1 MHDIRHALRRLI
13 RERSFSIVAIG
24 TLALGVAV
32 VTASSAVIDAVLLR
46 PVVEDQDR
54 VIRVWKNNAA
64 RDDMRDP
71 FSYPEFKA
79 IRDAVKHFTA
89 LEAVQYGNA
98 NAVAVTLNDGPT
110 AVMAAPVSPDF
121 LSLVTSRRPVQ
132 GRWLEAGDDRRGGD
146 LATVVS
152 ARWWRRVAAANPAF
166 VGQRL
171 RMHDGRHMVVVG
183 IAPDEVNYPVGTDAW
198 VPIANYFDGVSGRF
212 DAGPDLVHFELVG
225 RLAPGVSH
233 EQARAELQ
241 SVHRQVAAVLFPGQL
256 TPMAV
261 VAKPVLDD
269 LVGDGG
275 RALWFLFAGA
285 ALVLV
290 VAGVNVA
297 ALLLMRGARH
307 RREQAVRL
315 ALGATRTRLVRET
328 ATDSVILGGVATMA
342 GIALAFVLLQVLRW
356 IEPGGVPR
364 VENAV
369 LDVRVVVAAAAAVFL
384 WVATLGTAPAWAH
397 RTLDPARAGD
407 LSSRGQPRAAGL
419 RLFMIAQMATAVV
432 VAIVAGLLMRSFAH
446 LQAIDRGF
454 DTANLAVFPLLLPE
468 DRYTDGRSRVRL
480 YRDFV
485 TRLEALPGVVSAAPF
500 HTGPGTASGGLSATM
515 LFEGQTADDARTN
528 PWATFDPVAPSHFRT
543 LGIPIRQGR
552 AFTEA
557 DRADSERVAI
567 VSESVARR
575 YWPGQNP
582 IGKHVRLDEQSP
594 SATVVGVAGET
605 QYREL
610 TKTWL
615 TVYFPAEQSFYFRP
629 NFLAAR
635 SASTA
640 ASIVPAVRA
649 ALHDR
654 EPAVAI
660 HNVTTMD
667 AMLASEVARQ
677 RTTFAVMLLFAG
689 MALFLSAV
697 GVYGVLAY
705 DVSHRRHELAVR
717 SALGASPRRLF
728 RSVLDRSL
736 GLAAVGVV
744 IGLVVAAV
752 LTRSLESLL
761 FEVSPG
767 DPGTF
772 AIAAGLLVTTACLAA
787 IGPGRRAARSAPAE
801 VLRGE

>member
-1 MHDIRHALRRLI
+1 MHDVRYAFRRLV
-13 RERSFSIVAIG
+13 RERSFSIVAIA

-32 VTASSAVIDAVLLR
+32 VTASFAVIDAVLLR
-46 PVVEDQDR
+46 PIVEDQDR
-54 VIRVWKNNAA
+54 VIRVWRNDAV

-89 LEAVQYGNA
+89 LAAVQYANA
-98 NAVAVTLNDGPT
+98 NAVAVTLNDGPA
-110 AVMAAPVSPDF
+110 AVMVTPVSPDF
-121 LSLVTSRRPVQ
+121 LPLVTSRPPVQ
-132 GRWLEAGDDRRGGD
+132 GRWLQADDDRRGGD
-146 LATVVS
+146 LAAVVS
-152 ARWWRRVAAANPAF
+152 ARLWRRVAAADPAF

-183 IAPDEVNYPVGTDAW
+183 IAPDEVNYPIGTEVW

-241 SVHRQVAAVLFPGQL
+241 SVQHQVAALFPGQL
-256 TPMAV
+256 TPMTV
-261 VAKPVLDD
+261 VAEPVLDD
-269 LVGDGG
+269 LVGHGG
-275 RALWFLFAGA
+275 RALWFLLAGA

-307 RREQAVRL
+307 HREQAVRL
-315 ALGATRTRLVRET
+315 ALGATRARLVRET
-328 ATDSVILGGVATMA
+328 ATDSVILGAVATMA
-342 GIALAFVLLQVLRW
+342 GIALAFVLLQLLRW
-356 IEPGGVPR
+356 IEPGGMPR
-364 VENAV
+364 VEEAV
-369 LDVRVVVAAAAAVFL
+369 LDVRIVVAAAATVFL

-407 LSSRGQPRAAGL
+407 LSSRGQPRTVGL
-419 RLFMIAQMATAVV
+419 RLFSVAQIATAVV
-432 VAIVAGLLMRSFAH
+432 VAIVAGLLVRSFAH

-454 DTANLAVFPLLLPE
+454 DTANLAVIPLLLPE
-468 DRYTDGRSRVRL
+468 DRYADAPSRLML

-485 TRLEALPGVVSAAPF
+485 NRLEALPGVVSATPV
-500 HTGPGTASGGLSATM
+500 HTGPGTANGGLSATM
-515 LFEGQTADDARTN
+515 MFEGQTADDAKRN

-567 VSESVARR
+567 VSESVVRR

-582 IGKHVRLDEQSP
+582 IGKHVRLDKDSP

-629 NFLAAR
+629 NFLAVRA
-635 SASTA
+635 ASTA
-640 ASIVPAVRA
+640 VAIVPSVRA
-649 ALHDR
+649 ALRDR
-654 EPAVAI
+654 ESATTI

-667 AMLASEVARQ
+667 TMLASEVAQQ

-689 MALFLSAV
+689 MALFLAAV

-705 DVSHRRHELAVR
+705 DVSHRQHELAVR

-736 GLAAVGVV
+736 GLAAAGVV
-744 IGLVVAAV
+744 IGLVVASV
-752 LTRSLESLL
+752 LTGSLESLL
-761 FEVSPG
+761 FEVSPS

-772 AIAAGLLVTTACLAA
+772 AIAAGLLVTMACLAA
-787 IGPGRRAARSAPAE
+787 IAPGRRAARSSPAE